1 MEQTTNALDLSLL
14 VWPGAALALAGV
26 VGILACVRSVMK
38 ARNAGL
44 PDAEMVAHMQKMGAW
59 NMAALGVSAIGLA
72 LVVIGLL
79 LG

>member
-1 MEQTTNALDLSLL
+1 MEQTTALDLSLL
-14 VWPGAALALAGV
+14 VWPGAAIALAGV
-26 VGILACVRSVMK
+26 LGILACVRSVMK
-38 ARNAGL
+38 ARSAGL
-44 PDAEMVAHMQKMGAW
+44 SNEQMVAHMHKVGAW

>member
-1 MEQTTNALDLSLL
+1 MEQTAPSLDLSLL
-14 VWPGAALALAGV
+14 VWPGALIALLGIIA
-26 VGILACVRSVMK
+26 ILACVRSVMK

-44 PDAEMVAHMQKMGAW
+44 SNEEMVAHMQKMGAW

-72 LVVIGLL
+72 LMVMGLL

>member
-1 MEQTTNALDLSLL
+1 MSLL

-26 VGILACVRSVMK
+26 IGILACVRSVMK

-44 PDAEMVAHMQKMGAW
+44 PNEEMVAHMQKMGAW

-72 LVVIGLL
+72 LVITGLL